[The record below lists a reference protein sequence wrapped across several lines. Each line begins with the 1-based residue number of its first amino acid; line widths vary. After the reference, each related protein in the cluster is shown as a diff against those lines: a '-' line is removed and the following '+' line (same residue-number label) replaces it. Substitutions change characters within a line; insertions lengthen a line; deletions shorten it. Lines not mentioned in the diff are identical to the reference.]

1 MLLKRKKK
9 SKNSVIDKAKKIIK
23 EEKKKIKDEKKRIRH
38 EKYKDNIIYKFFKDD
53 QVKDNYT
60 AKEVSRYMIVGIVMG
75 MVFCFLLIFTL
86 SGGKNF
92 ILLNSDLKKLV
103 NVYDKVVKNYYMDID
118 KDKMVDDAINGMLSS
133 IGDVYTN
140 YSDLDSIIS
149 FDENVVGTYEGIGAV
164 VYYSDS
170 KIVVNKVYNNMPA
183 AKAGLKEGDI
193 ITKVDGVSYTDK
205 NQENLADYVKSSNN
219 SSVVLTIIRDGVE
232 KDITI
237 KRSKIEV
244 PVVNSNIFNIN
255 NKKIGYISI
264 SVFTSVANK
273 QFKASLKELEKKNID
288 GLIIDVRDNGGGYL
302 SSVTDICSLF
312 LEKGKVIYQLD
323 DGKKITSVKDKT
335 KTKRTYPV
343 AVLTNELSGSASE
356 ILASTIK
363 ESYKGFIVGT
373 NTYGKGT
380 VQQVSKLSD
389 GTMIKYTIEKWL
401 TPDGNWINDVGVS
414 PTDYVEQS
422 EAYYTNPLSEN
433 DAQLNKALEL
443 VSK

>member
-1 MLLKRKKK
+1 MVFKKKKK
-9 SKNSVIDKAKKIIK
+9 SNSVIDKAKKIIK

-38 EKYKDNIIYKFFKDD
+38 EKYKDSKVYKFFKDD
-53 QVKDNYT
+53 QVKDSYT
-60 AKEVSRYMIVGIVMG
+60 TKEVSRYMIIGIVMG
-75 MVFCFLLIFTL
+75 MIFSFLLIFTL

-140 YSDLDSIIS
+140 YSDLDSTIS
-149 FDENVVGTYEGIGAV
+149 FDENVVGTYEGIGALI
-164 VYYSDS
+164 YYSDG
-170 KIVVNKVYNNMPA
+170 KIIVNKVYNNMPA
-183 AKAGLKEGDI
+183 EKAGLQEGDI

-205 NQENLADYVKSSNN
+205 NQEDLANYVKSSNS
-219 SSVVLTIIRDGVE
+219 SSVILTIIRDGVE

-237 KRSKIEV
+237 KRDKIEV
-244 PVVNSNIFNIN
+244 PVVNSNIFNVN
-255 NKKIGYISI
+255 NKKIGYISL

-273 QFKASLKELEKKNID
+273 QFESSLKELEKKGID

-302 SSVTDICSLF
+302 SSVTDISSLF

-356 ILASTIK
+356 ILASAIK
-363 ESYKGFIVGT
+363 ESYKGFVVGT

-401 TPDGNWINDVGVS
+401 TPDGNWINDIGVS

-422 EAYYTNPLSEN
+422 SEYYANPLSEN

>member
-1 MLLKRKKK
+1 MVFKKKKK
-9 SKNSVIDKAKKIIK
+9 SNSVIDKAKKIIK
-23 EEKKKIKDEKKRIRH
+23 EEKKKIKDEKKRIRR
-38 EKYKDNIIYKFFKDD
+38 EKYKDSKIYKFFKDD
-53 QVKDNYT
+53 QVKDSYT
-60 AKEVSRYMIVGIVMG
+60 TKEVSRYMIIGIVMG
-75 MVFCFLLIFTL
+75 MIFSFLLIFTL

-140 YSDLDSIIS
+140 YSDLDSTIS
-149 FDENVVGTYEGIGAV
+149 FDENVVGTYEGIGAM

-170 KIVVNKVYNNMPA
+170 KIIVNKVYNNMPA
-183 AKAGLKEGDI
+183 EKAGLLEGDI

-205 NQENLADYVKSSNN
+205 NQDDLANYVKSSNS

-237 KRSKIEV
+237 KRDKIEV
-244 PVVNSNIFNIN
+244 PVVNSNIFNVN
-255 NKKIGYISI
+255 NKKIGYISL

-273 QFKASLKELEKKNID
+273 QFESSLKELEKKGID
-288 GLIIDVRDNGGGYL
+288 GLVIDVRDNGGGYL
-302 SSVTDICSLF
+302 SSVTDISSLF

-356 ILASTIK
+356 ILASVIK
-363 ESYKGFIVGT
+363 ESYKGFVVGT

-401 TPDGNWINDVGVS
+401 TPDGNWINDIGVS

-422 EAYYTNPLSEN
+422 SEYYANPLSEN
-433 DAQLNKALEL
+433 DVQLNKALEL

>member
-1 MLLKRKKK
+1 MILMLLKKKK
-9 SKNSVIDKAKKIIK
+9 NSKNSVIDKAKKIIK

-140 YSDLDSIIS
+140 YSDLDSTIS

-170 KIVVNKVYNNMPA
+170 KIVVNKVYNN
-183 AKAGLKEGDI
+183 
-193 ITKVDGVSYTDK
+193 K
-205 NQENLADYVKSSNN
+205 NQEDLANYVKASNN
-219 SSVVLTIIRDGVE
+219 SSVVLTVIRDGVE

-244 PVVNSNIFNIN
+244 PVVNSNIFNVN

-273 QFKASLKELEKKNID
+273 QFEASLKELEKKNID

-335 KTKRTYPV
+335 KTKRAYPV

>member
-1 MLLKRKKK
+1 MFLKKKKK
-9 SKNSVIDKAKKIIK
+9 SNSVIDKAKKIIK
-23 EEKKKIKDEKKRIRH
+23 EEKKKIKDEKKKIRY

-53 QVKDNYT
+53 QVKDNYS
-60 AKEVSRYMIVGIVMG
+60 AKEVSRYMIAGIVMG
-75 MVFCFLLIFTL
+75 MVFCFLFIFTL

-140 YSDLDSIIS
+140 YSDLDSTIS
-149 FDENVVGTYEGIGAV
+149 FDENVVGTYEGIGALI
-164 VYYSDS
+164 YYSDG
-170 KIVVNKVYNNMPA
+170 KIIVNKVYNNMPA
-183 AKAGLKEGDI
+183 EKAGLQEGDI

-205 NQENLADYVKSSNN
+205 NQEDLANYVKSSNS
-219 SSVVLTIIRDGVE
+219 SSVILTIIRDGVE

-237 KRSKIEV
+237 KRDKIEV
-244 PVVNSNIFNIN
+244 PVVNSNIFNVN
-255 NKKIGYISI
+255 NKKIGYISL

-273 QFKASLKELEKKNID
+273 QFESSLKELEKKGID
-288 GLIIDVRDNGGGYL
+288 GLVIDVRDNGGGYL
-302 SSVTDICSLF
+302 SSVTDISSLF

-335 KTKRTYPV
+335 KIKRTYPV

-356 ILASTIK
+356 ILASAIK
-363 ESYKGFIVGT
+363 ESYKGFVVGT

-401 TPDGNWINDVGVS
+401 TPDGNWINDIGVS

-422 EAYYTNPLSEN
+422 SEYYANPLSEN